1 MNKQDLKLRLLDVPS
16 ERLHRHIAQ
25 FADSNDVSDE
35 ETLLL
40 SVFDED
46 PSLSF
51 LDKITPEQEGFLT
64 RVFDGFKFCR
74 HFTNTSELEAFCR
87 EILTTDQL
95 IIIKFGSIGLDD
107 LDEINDI
114 WGATC
119 DDPCPD
125 YDSFDEL
132 LFNFLDT
139 SYLIDY
145 DIYENAYRAQHSREL
160 YLRQS
165 GRVNEALTID
175 EKKRKLAELDD
186 VALRFLYVM
195 LVGDY
200 TEPYSPEMRT
210 RLDRELELNPQ
221 GKLSQYLDPLTET
234 PAVDADKQVRDFYAQ
249 YGINE
254 TFEAILESLIDVFP
268 VPDVQRLLCFDRP
281 FSYLF
286 GLDGTA
292 YCVSGAYYEN
302 LKKLN

>member
-1 MNKQDLKLRLLDVPS
+1 MNKQDLKNVPIERLLQ
-16 ERLHRHIAQ
+16 HISQ
-25 FADSNDVSDE
+25 FIADSDITDE
-35 ETLLL
+35 QELLL
-40 SVFDED
+40 SVFNED

-51 LDKITPEQEGFLT
+51 LDKITPEQEGFLS

-87 EILTTDQL
+87 ECLTTDQL
-95 IIIKFGSIGLDD
+95 IVIKFGSIGLDD

-125 YDSFDEL
+125 YDSFEEL
-132 LFNFLDT
+132 LFNYLDT
-139 SYLIDY
+139 AYLIDY
-145 DIYENAYRAQHSREL
+145 DIYENACTAQHAREL
-160 YLRQS
+160 YVRQS
-165 GRVNEALTID
+165 SRVNEALTID
-175 EKKRKLAELDD
+175 EKKQKLAELDD
-186 VALRFLYVM
+186 LSLRFLYVM

-210 RLDRELELNPQ
+210 RLERELELNPQ

-234 PAVDADKQVRDFYAQ
+234 PAADTDKQMKDFYAQ
-249 YGINE
+249 YGV
-254 TFEAILESLIDVFP
+254 TFESIVESLINVFP
-268 VPDVQRLLCFDRP
+268 VPDVQRLLCLDRP

-292 YCVSGAYYEN
+292 YYVGGAYYEN
-302 LKKLN
+302 LKKLS

>member
-1 MNKQDLKLRLLDVPS
+1 MNKQDLKLRLTDVPP
-16 ERLHRHIAQ
+16 ERILRHVCQ
-25 FADSNDVSDE
+25 FADSNNISE
-35 ETLLL
+35 EEELLL
-40 SVFDED
+40 SVFGED
-46 PSLSF
+46 LSLSF
-51 LDKITPEQEGFLT
+51 LDKITPEQEGFLI

-87 EILTTDQL
+87 EFLTPDQL
-95 IIIKFGSIGLDD
+95 IVIKFGDIGLDD

-119 DDPCPD
+119 DDVCPD
-125 YDSFDEL
+125 YNSFDEL
-132 LFNFLDT
+132 LFNYLDT

-145 DIYENAYRAQHSREL
+145 DIYENAYHAQHSREL
-160 YLRQS
+160 YVRQS
-165 GRVNEALTID
+165 GHVNEALTID
-175 EKKRKLAELDD
+175 EKKRKLTELDD

-210 RLDRELELNPQ
+210 KLDRELELNPY
-221 GKLSQYLDPLTET
+221 GKLSQYLDPLTEM
-234 PAVDADKQVRDFYAQ
+234 PNVDTDKQMKDFYAQ
-249 YGINE
+249 YGV
-254 TFEAILESLIDVFP
+254 TFESIVESLINVFP

-292 YCVSGAYYEN
+292 YCVNGAYYEN